1 MQELFYYQ
9 DVMMKEF
16 DATIQSQQIDV
27 DGRKYIVLDNTAFY
41 PTGGG
46 QPHDTGML
54 NNVKVH

>member
-46 QPHDTGML
+46 QPH
-54 NNVKVH
+54 